1 MPISRL
7 SGPFSR
13 LSSSQGDE
21 QLVGDALVLDPSA
34 IKRSTLAV
42 ILFHS
47 IINFTEELIARS
59 ERADGDSNSQSIASE
74 GNIFDT
80 YKQHSNQNILNSTQ

>member
-1 MPISRL
+1 MPWYFNPL
-7 SGPFSR
+7 
-13 LSSSQGDE
+13 
-21 QLVGDALVLDPSA
+21 A

-47 IINFTEELIARS
+47 MVNFTEELIALS
-59 ERADGDSNSQSIASE
+59 ERADGDSNSLSIASE

-80 YKQHSNQNILNSTQ
+80 YKQHSNQNNLNTTQ